1 MEYCPSHPR
10 ILKHNSQERAAAR
23 CGGPPFPL
31 SSIYRAMRRINILIS
46 LALAVTMAGCV
57 MDDIPCD
64 CPGHEP
70 GPDPTEDSYTIHF
83 RYTGDGTD
91 DLLAEK
97 LEKVDLHVFGGNG
110 TFVLSREVTG
120 TALTRDRSVTI
131 TLPAGKGYTAVC
143 IGNALQNTATSP
155 TEDKRPDGIFISH
168 PAYQS
173 GEGAITTNDRHY
185 YGTTAL
191 NPGEDNTVV
200 FHSAHI
206 RAYVEVLGY
215 HGYLERNGLAD
226 NGPLQLCM
234 KNLCPRMFLD
244 GSLCPTRADYYPET
258 TTEADK
264 EEKDRY
270 VSRFNILRLD
280 RNHPAELHVYTAE
293 GVEIHT
299 VDIGEFVAANP
310 GVDLT
315 REEAELPILIDLR
328 GKSVDVGIAVP
339 DWNIEDVDPDMG
351 GR

>member
-1 MEYCPSHPR
+1 
-10 ILKHNSQERAAAR
+10 
-23 CGGPPFPL
+23 
-31 SSIYRAMRRINILIS
+31 MRRINILIS
-46 LALAVTMAGCV
+46 LALAFTMAGCV

-64 CPGHEP
+64 CPGHGP
-70 GPDPTEDSYTIHF
+70 GPTEERYTVRF
-83 RYTGDGTD
+83 QYTGDGTD

-97 LEKVDLHVFGGNG
+97 IEKVDLYVFDSNG
-110 TFVLSREVTG
+110 TAVYSREVSG
-120 TALTRDRSVTI
+120 PPLVSDRAVEMS
-131 TLPAGKGYTAVC
+131 LPAGEKYTAIC
-143 IGNALQNTATSP
+143 IGNAFQNTSVSP
-155 TEDKRPDGIFISH
+155 MEGHTPEEIFISH
-168 PAYQS
+168 PSYLN
-173 GEGAITTNDRHY
+173 GGAPITTNDRNYH
-185 YGTTAL
+185 GTTAL
-191 NPGEDNTVV
+191 IPGEDNTVV

-206 RAYVEVLGY
+206 RVYVEVLGY

-234 KNLCPRMFLD
+234 KSLCPRMFLD

-258 TTEADK
+258 ATEADK

-280 RNHPAELHVYTAE
+280 GNHPAELHVYTAE
-293 GVEIHT
+293 GGEIHT

-351 GR
+351 GRRA